1 MQEILKVTD
10 VNFERSDFSLNNISF
25 KIYSGDIVGLI
36 GENGA
41 GKTTLFNVIF
51 KNLEPS
57 NGEISFLGDQH
68 TKTDKS
74 EMAIIL
80 DKNHFNASFTA
91 IDINSIFSKVFKNWN
106 KELFFSYIK
115 EFDLPKDKKIND
127 YSHGMKVKLNFAFA
141 FCRKPK
147 LLLLDEATNGL
158 DPVFRNT
165 LLSYISDFS
174 KETGCAVF
182 ISSHILSDL
191 EKITNKVLYLRDGKI
206 TEENDLNNLEKIMM
220 GDR

>member
-1 MQEILKVTD
+1 M
-10 VNFERSDFSLNNISF
+10 
-25 KIYSGDIVGLI
+25 
-36 GENGA
+36 
-41 GKTTLFNVIF
+41 
-51 KNLEPS
+51 
-57 NGEISFLGDQH
+57 GDQH

-127 YSHGMKVKLNFAFA
+127 YSHGMKVKLNFAYALF
-141 FCRKPK
+141 RKLK

-165 LLSYISDFS
+165 LLSYISGFS

-182 ISSHILSDL
+182 IP
-191 EKITNKVLYLRDGKI
+191 
-206 TEENDLNNLEKIMM
+206 
-220 GDR
+220 

>member
-10 VNFERSDFSLNNISF
+10 VNFEKSDFSLNNISF
-25 KIYSGDIVGLI
+25 KLYSGDIVGLI

-57 NGEISFLGDQH
+57 NGEISFWGDQH

-91 IDINSIFSKVFKNWN
+91 IDINSIFSKVFNNWN

-127 YSHGMKVKLNFAFA
+127 YSHGMKVKLNFAYA
-141 FCRKPK
+141 FFRKPK

-158 DPVFRNT
+158 DPVFRDT

-182 ISSHILSDL
+182 IP
-191 EKITNKVLYLRDGKI
+191 
-206 TEENDLNNLEKIMM
+206 
-220 GDR
+220 